1 MRAQRGERLGGQV
14 FQLRTPVDQQG
25 LAEDAAQPVPDA
37 ERTLV
42 APLVQDP
49 GRLLDRCF
57 DRLAAEDQAG
67 QVQPV
72 EVAQVLE
79 AGEIAEQVAERD
91 EEGPDRS
98 LSRQRPGGEEVL
110 RAGAA

>member
-1 MRAQRGERLGGQV
+1 MRAEHGERLGGQV
-14 FQLRTPVDQQG
+14 FQPRTPVDQQG

-37 ERTLV
+37 ERILV

-49 GRLLDRCF
+49 GGLPDRCF
-57 DRLAAEDQAG
+57 DRLVAEDQAG

-79 AGEIAEQVAERD
+79 AREIAEQVAERD
-91 EEGPDRS
+91 QERRDRS
-98 LSRQRPGGEEVL
+98 LSRERSGSEEL
-110 RAGAA
+110 LSAGAA